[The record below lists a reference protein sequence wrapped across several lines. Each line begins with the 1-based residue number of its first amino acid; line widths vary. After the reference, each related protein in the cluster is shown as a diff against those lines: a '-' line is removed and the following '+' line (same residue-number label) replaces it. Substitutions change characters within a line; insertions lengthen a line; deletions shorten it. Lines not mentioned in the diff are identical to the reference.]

1 MEKTLFCN
9 LKIQQYLIM
18 AFQII
23 LLNREQ
29 VDRNS
34 YKQVLNTW
42 RNKRLKK
49 KEKKRNFDKIS
60 PTQYYIKS
68 SVIFESD

>member
-1 MEKTLFCN
+1 MSS
-9 LKIQQYLIM
+9 
-18 AFQII
+18 QII

-68 SVIFESD
+68 SVIFESDWLWVQTN